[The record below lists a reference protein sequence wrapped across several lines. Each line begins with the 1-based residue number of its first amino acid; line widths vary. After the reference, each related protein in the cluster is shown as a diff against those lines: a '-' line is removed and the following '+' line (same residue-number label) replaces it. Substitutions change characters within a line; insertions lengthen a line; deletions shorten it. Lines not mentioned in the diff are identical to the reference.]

1 MAYTNNNGQSR
12 VGVRIVPLSVVIP
25 TISTLLDSY
34 SGAAAAYSLRK
45 LKSSYTGYAIR
56 VRRSSDNTEQ
66 DIGFDSNGNL
76 DTVALS
82 VFVGSGSGFVKT
94 WYDQSGNN
102 NPLFKNSATNQ
113 PRIVNSGVV
122 ETVGGKP
129 AVRWI
134 VIGNVEHLM
143 GLTTG
148 LTNVC
153 SVFLNITYLSGVG
166 MVPLLGH
173 TTAYDYHAD
182 GSVYLSTA
190 HASSYVLNGT
200 KYINGVSK
208 TNATFTKSSSNSLIS
223 MIHTSASGRVN
234 QISSD
239 RAIGR
244 WFDGYYSEIILYST
258 DQTTNRVGI
267 ESNINTYYSI
277 YPNPTSVWN
286 LLTAVYSADTTA
298 SPSLKTSLVASYNGE
313 SNTNDSKGTNNGTA
327 VGGLSYGTGKIGNAF
342 QFNGTNAYVSL
353 TNSSNLTG
361 NFSISVWINP
371 SVQGSYNTI
380 FEDAYLSTGTN
391 RYGIALYL
399 QGSRVKFATY
409 NGTGNLAYGNTSTIS
424 NNTWQHIVI
433 TKTTGNAWKMYI
445 NNTLQSLIT
454 VVGDITTN
462 PGVNVNSQAN
472 IGSDLDIGVRAGYF
486 NGSIDSLNIWSK
498 ELTASEVSELY
509 NSGNGAQ
516 YITDSFYKPTT
527 NDALGTNN
535 GTAQGG
541 LTYGVGKVGTA
552 FQFNGS
558 NSYVSLPNNSFKF
571 TGNFSVSLWFYCK
584 TSSNAQTL
592 INGYDYTGSLSGG
605 WILVVFGT
613 GNFLDFQ
620 TYINTQATSK
630 SRYQVGFNT
639 SAYNNQWVHITLT
652 RVSSTSTKIYINGT
666 EASGSFVKGSVADNP
681 TYLTNCYS
689 EIGGDFVTSGGFI
702 NPCDNGTKIDAV
714 NVWQKELSPAE
725 VTELYN
731 SGNGKQYP
739 N

>member
-1 MAYTNNNGQSR
+1 MAYTNNNGQTRLGWR
-12 VGVRIVPLSVVIP
+12 VTTQPVVTP
-25 TISTLLDSY
+25 YLTTLLDLY

-45 LKSSYTGYAIR
+45 LKSSYTGSAIR
-56 VRRSSDNTEQ
+56 VRRSSDNTEMN
-66 DIGFDSNGNL
+66 IGFDSDGNL
-76 DTVALS
+76 DTYSLS
-82 VFVGSGSGFVKT
+82 AFVGTGNGFVTT

-134 VIGNVEHLM
+134 TIGGVENLM

-286 LLTAVYSADTTA
+286 LLNAVYSADTTG
-298 SPSLKTSLVASYNGE
+298 SSSLKTSLFASYNGE
-313 SNTNDSKGTNNGTA
+313 SNANDSFGTNNGTPQ
-327 VGGLSYGTGKIGNAF
+327 GGLTYGTGKIGNAF
-342 QFNGTNAYVSL
+342 QFNGSNSYVQL
-353 TNSSNLTG
+353 PNNSMNLTG
-361 NFSISVWINP
+361 DFTVSTWVNFSSFP
-371 SVQGSYNTI
+371 S
-380 FEDAYLSTGTN
+380 A
-391 RYGIALYL
+391 
-399 QGSRVKFATY
+399 
-409 NGTGNLAYGNTSTIS
+409 STIIANYYRLPPYAVYYGWSVLMIS
-424 NNTWQHIVI
+424 NQIAFDIFTGVNNSYVRLLSPSIPTNTWKHVTLIHKKNVSLSI
-433 TKTTGNAWKMYI
+433 YIDGVLSVSTTTTFPIGYSGNETPAI
-445 NNTLQSLIT
+445 GGTLP
-454 VVGDITTN
+454 GDGFQYPTN
-462 PGVNVNSQAN
+462 GK
-472 IGSDLDIGVRAGYF
+472 
-486 NGSIDSLNIWSK
+486 IDTINIWTK
-498 ELTASEVSELY
+498 ALTQSEITELY

-527 NDALGTNN
+527 NDALNTNN
-535 GTAQGG
+535 GTAVGG
-541 LTYGVGKVGTA
+541 LTYGLGKVGTS
-552 FQFNGS
+552 FVFNGS
-558 NSYVSLPNNSFKF
+558 NSYVSLPNNTFKF
-571 TGNFSVSLWFYCK
+571 TSNFSVSLWFYCK
-584 TSSNAQTL
+584 TSSNVQTL
-592 INGYDYTGSLSGG
+592 INGYDYTGSASGG

-630 SRYQVGFNT
+630 SRYQVDFNT
-639 SAYNNQWVHITLT
+639 SAFNNQWVHITLT

-666 EASGSFVKGSVADNP
+666 EASGSFIKGSVTDNP

-689 EIGGDFVTSGGFI
+689 EIGGDFVTSGGLI

-714 NVWQKELSPAE
+714 NVWQKELTASE
-725 VTELYN
+725 ITELYN